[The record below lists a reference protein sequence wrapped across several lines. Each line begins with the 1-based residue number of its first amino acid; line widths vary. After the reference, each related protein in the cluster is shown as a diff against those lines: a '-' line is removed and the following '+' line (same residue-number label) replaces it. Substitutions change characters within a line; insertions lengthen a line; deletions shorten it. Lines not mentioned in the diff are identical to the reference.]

1 MKFLFLSKSEG
12 DPATRYRSAPV
23 VSLLRARGDTVDCGY
38 ESAFMDQVRI
48 LKNAASYDAVF
59 IQRKLFS
66 RWFIRLLNIRAKRIF
81 FDFDDAVF
89 LKSSGQPSL
98 TRAAKF
104 AQTVRAADQV
114 FAGNSYLQEAA
125 SAYHS
130 NVQLTPTC
138 VDVNRY
144 SEDHQ
149 PEDAEPSSKHQLTMV
164 WIGSRSTSKYLH
176 QHLSALDAI
185 GEAYPDV
192 VFNII
197 ANFSLETRYLRVNPI
212 DWSEASEVELLR
224 RADVGIAP
232 MTDDPW
238 TRGKC
243 ALKVIQYMAAG
254 LPVVSSRVG
263 ANEDL
268 VVQGETGYLVQS
280 DDEWVDAIGKL
291 RASPA
296 LRSAMGHNA
305 RERAKSHF
313 DVAVVAR
320 HIVSAMDEVCAH
332 Q

>member
-1 MKFLFLSKSEG
+1 MKVLFLSKSEG

-23 VSLLRARGDTVDCGY
+23 VSLLRARGDTVDCAY
-38 ESAFMDQVRI
+38 EPALMDQVRI
-48 LKNAASYDAVF
+48 LRNAASYDAVF

-66 RWFIRLLNIRAKRIF
+66 RWFIRLLKLRAKRIF

-104 AQTVRAADQV
+104 ARTVRAADQV
-114 FAGNSYLQEAA
+114 FAGNSYLQDAA
-125 SAYHS
+125 RAYHS

-138 VDVNRY
+138 VDVDRY
-144 SEDHQ
+144 SEHEQ
-149 PEDAEPSSKHQLTMV
+149 LGDAAPASKSELTMV

-197 ANFSLETRYLRVNPI
+197 ANFSLKTRYLRVNPI
-212 DWSEASEVELLR
+212 DWSEASEVEHLR

-263 ANEDL
+263 ANEDV
-268 VVQGETGYLVQS
+268 VVQGETGYLVET

-296 LRSAMGHNA
+296 LRSAMGRNA
-305 RERAKSHF
+305 LARAKSQY
-313 DVAVVAR
+313 DTTVVAR
-320 HIVSAMDEVCAH
+320 QIVSTMDEVCAR